1 MVDIVKEWIFREKV
15 IAIVRGVDS
24 RLCMQVADALYAGGI
39 RLMEITYD
47 QSNPVSWQATADAIR
62 DIAAAYEGKMLVGA
76 GTITSPHLVELTA
89 NAGGRYVISPNTDP
103 AVIQKAKELG
113 LTSIPGAMTPSEIMT
128 AVQSGAD
135 FVKLFPAADLGISY
149 FKAIR
154 APLSHVPLIAT
165 GGIHAGNA
173 GNFLEAGAV
182 GLGVGGSLANKKI
195 IANGE
200 FAKLTEAASEL
211 LSAIRQ
217 EEKWQE

>member
-76 GTITSPHLVELTA
+76 GTVTSPHLVELTA

-103 AVIQKAKELG
+103 AVIQKAKKLG

>member
-76 GTITSPHLVELTA
+76 GTVTSPHLVELTA

-103 AVIQKAKELG
+103 AVIQKTKELG

-149 FKAIR
+149 FKAVR